1 MLGKYRMEAFV
12 TSFDVGLSLRLKY
25 SMILKL
31 LQEAAGR
38 QLTREGLSYE
48 VLRENGAVFL
58 LTKVDVEIKD
68 LPVGGDTI
76 TVETWF
82 RGLRGA
88 QFVRDMRIS
97 GASGETLA
105 ECETLWIT
113 VDPVTHK
120 ILRPSSFSFPEIVR
134 PYIDDQVNI
143 RQHKA
148 DTADINENEWIKDRR
163 KVRWSDIDCN
173 AHVNNAVYADLI
185 CDYFPGGL
193 GERDLEYFS
202 ITFAGEATQGAEIDI
217 KTAMTKRGDA
227 VYEGK
232 VGEKRCFEAVAR

>member
-1 MLGKYRMEAFV
+1 MEAFV
-12 TSFDVGLSLRLKY
+12 TSYDVGASLRLKY

-38 QLTREGLSYE
+38 QLAGEGFGYE
-48 VLRENGAVFL
+48 FLRDNGAVFL

-68 LPVGGDTI
+68 LPAGGDTI

-113 VDPVTHK
+113 VDPGTHK
-120 ILRPSSFSFPEIVR
+120 ILRPASFSFPEIVR
-134 PYIDDQVNI
+134 PYKDDQVNI

-148 DTADINENEWIKDRR
+148 DTADILESEWVKYKRE
-163 KVRWSDIDCN
+163 VRWSDIDCN
-173 AHVNNAVYADLI
+173 AHMNNAVYADLI
-185 CDYFPGGL
+185 CDCFPGGL
-193 GERDLEYFS
+193 GERNLEYFS
-202 ITFAGEATQGAEIDI
+202 ITFAGEALEGAEIDI
-217 KTAMTKRGDA
+217 KTAMTKSGYA